1 MRPKQFIPIVERKTS
16 SASGAIEAFPGNAL
30 YLDRGMGT
38 MKEYKTVKEVCAL
51 TGLTRK
57 HLYYFHHENVVQ
69 AAAYA
74 NYSVV
79 GSDGYKLYD
88 AEAVERLREIALYY
102 RLGLKRNEIR
112 DIMLDPDYEV
122 GQVLEKLLAQ
132 KKTEKEKIDQQIRI
146 LNYLKRIG
154 IQNGLEDVLKGCMS
168 EALELDPRV
177 GV

>member
-1 MRPKQFIPIVERKTS
+1 MRPKQFIPIVERKAS

-38 MKEYKTVKEVCAL
+38 MKEYKTV
-51 TGLTRK
+51 
-57 HLYYFHHENVVQ
+57 
-69 AAAYA
+69 
-74 NYSVV
+74 SVV

-112 DIMLDPDYEV
+112 DLMLDPDYEV

>member
-1 MRPKQFIPIVERKTS
+1 VGGGGKTPR
-16 SASGAIEAFPGNAL
+16 GAG
-30 YLDRGMGT
+30 GGG
-38 MKEYKTVKEVCAL
+38 
-51 TGLTRK
+51 GL
-57 HLYYFHHENVVQ
+57 
-69 AAAYA
+69 
-74 NYSVV
+74 
-79 GSDGYKLYD
+79 G
-88 AEAVERLREIALYY
+88 EIALYY

-112 DIMLDPDYEV
+112 DLMLDPDYEV

-154 IQNGLEDVLKGCMS
+154 IQNGLEDVLKGRMS

>member
-1 MRPKQFIPIVERKTS
+1 MNKETLPTRGAETLRVEPFS
-16 SASGAIEAFPGNAL
+16 GNAL
-30 YLDRGMGT
+30 YYHQGMRQMDGY
-38 MKEYKTVKEVCAL
+38 MTVKEVCAL
-51 TGLTRK
+51 TGLTGK
-57 HLYYFHHENVVQ
+57 HLYYFHHEHIVRAV
-69 AAAYA
+69 AYA
-74 NYSVV
+74 NYSVE
-79 GSDGYKLYD
+79 GNDGYKLYD
-88 AEAVERLREIALYY
+88 EAGVEKLRQIALFY

-112 DIMLDPDYEV
+112 DLMLDPDYEV